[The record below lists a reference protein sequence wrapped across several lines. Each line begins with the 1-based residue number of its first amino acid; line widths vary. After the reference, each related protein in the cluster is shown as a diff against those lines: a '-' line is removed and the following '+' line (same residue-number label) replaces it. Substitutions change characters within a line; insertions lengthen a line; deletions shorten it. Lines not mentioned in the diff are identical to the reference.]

1 MRCDLAASLQSSMS
15 RYELSMTQSVDQ
27 RLRAKVTELS
37 GATARELETVQT
49 AICALKERASAIG
62 ADVVETRRSIALAKT
77 ELLGSI
83 VFERDAV
90 VREVD
95 GMCRAAAKDALKSW
109 SLSDWPSMCDWLKRN
124 VTDAMDVAEGRLLTL
139 NTDTR
144 SSVEDVS
151 GNVTVATRRSD
162 TAFAL
167 AEWCSNAFATGMPPP
182 QATTPEDDAREAAR
196 SAGRSNALVT
206 YLDSENKPV
215 LRLMDELYYPPF
227 ATVPP
232 LVESP
237 CKSGIGLWSR
247 STKGGIVFYAGS
259 DRVGLPVERM
269 RVSATGLDVRGRST
283 FEEVHE
289 QGVSLCEKY
298 VSQETYNALIEE
310 LITKKILE
318 SRLSVTTLFSP
329 KSTTIPT

>member
-1 MRCDLAASLQSSMS
+1 
-15 RYELSMTQSVDQ
+15 
-27 RLRAKVTELS
+27 
-37 GATARELETVQT
+37 
-49 AICALKERASAIG
+49 
-62 ADVVETRRSIALAKT
+62 
-77 ELLGSI
+77 
-83 VFERDAV
+83 
-90 VREVD
+90 
-95 GMCRAAAKDALKSW
+95 
-109 SLSDWPSMCDWLKRN
+109 
-124 VTDAMDVAEGRLLTL
+124 
-139 NTDTR
+139 
-144 SSVEDVS
+144 
-151 GNVTVATRRSD
+151 
-162 TAFAL
+162 
-167 AEWCSNAFATGMPPP
+167 MPPP